1 MGKSLKGSM
10 PEKSKIKHIARHF
23 LLPLLLLFFI
33 ASKSLSLLHVFSHNS
48 VETASAKVLQHDQ
61 NFFEKIIFSH
71 EKKSAKNFD
80 DCFLCSTANF
90 QSQILLFSAVI
101 FAAAIFYLTFFS
113 RIFDRVK
120 VSYLR
125 SSSLSRA
132 PPINS

>member
-1 MGKSLKGSM
+1 MGKSLKRFMS
-10 PEKSKIKHIARHF
+10 EKSKIKHIARHF

-33 ASKSLSLLHVFSHNS
+33 ASKSVSLLHAFAHNS
-48 VETASAKVLQHDQ
+48 VETASIKVLQHDQ
-61 NFFEKIIFSH
+61 SFFEKIIFSH
-71 EKKSAKNFD
+71 EKKFAKNSD

-90 QSQILLFSAVI
+90 QNQTLLFSAVI
-101 FAAAIFYLTFFS
+101 FTATIFYLTFFS

-132 PPINS
+132 PPANS